1 MKSQASLHPQ
11 DAPSHPEQEPLASDS
26 ALKGLTDVIL
36 RYRLESGPTH
46 STWIAD
52 CGYQAAGQLEIQ
64 AGPYTLTQY
73 SKSATAA
80 MKAAERLCSLPT
92 HPAVLRVDAVT
103 SSPSAGHIWYEAAEA
118 GTLADYCR
126 ARGQLPLAQVTTVA
140 KALTAALTYLH
151 QQELAYRDLR
161 LEHCVF
167 TVKGELKVLAPDLD
181 LRTSP
186 DTAKEAKKAEDI
198 AACAAIL
205 WFCLTGKEPKAQRL
219 RAPLLL
225 SLPQASDALA
235 QTLEDAI
242 DLRANQPSLTDLAAL
257 FDLTADS
264 APLELHL
271 SANESVLSR
280 LPAYTATETEPM
292 TNKPKTRMRRAPKV
306 YGQPQTL
313 NRRSSSRAG
322 ISLWK
327 SGKQRVAIAL
337 LAAIVLA
344 LGACISV
351 FLPWIQDRLSASPQE
366 QAAEETQSQEMS
378 LPTSPATLSPTKEPE
393 LQKPSEPVSGI
404 SGDHQEVITQQTAEL
419 IRLRSQVLSSGNSN
433 RVQDYALPGS
443 ELEHND
449 RNMLTQE
456 GARDLSQMSSQV
468 VSVEEISAGQEGS
481 YTVIAVLEARG
492 YNPKGSDEE
501 LARLGMT
508 RDGERIMQKVS
519 LTLQPSSQGLRI
531 ESAKPITANE
541 G

>member
-1 MKSQASLHPQ
+1 MKSQAPLHLQ
-11 DAPSHPEQEPLASDS
+11 DAPPHSEQEPLEAGN
-26 ALKGLTDVIL
+26 ALNGLTDVTL

-46 STWIAD
+46 STWIVD

-80 MKAAERLCSLPT
+80 MKAAERLCSLPA

-103 SSPSAGHIWYEAAEA
+103 SSPSADHIWYEAAEA

-126 ARGQLPLAQVTTVA
+126 ARGQLPLAQVTTIA
-140 KALTAALTYLH
+140 RSLTAALTYLH
-151 QQELAYRDLR
+151 QQELAYQHLG

-186 DTAKEAKKAEDI
+186 DTVKQSKKAEDI

-219 RAPLLL
+219 RAPLPL
-225 SLPQASDALA
+225 SVPHASDALA

-242 DLRANQPSLTDLAAL
+242 DLRANQPSLTDIAAL
-257 FDLTADS
+257 FDLTADP

-271 SANESVLSR
+271 SAHESVLSR
-280 LPAYTATETEPM
+280 LPAYLPAEPDP
-292 TNKPKTRMRRAPKV
+292 TPKKSKPRLGKAPKI

-313 NRRSSSRAG
+313 NKRTSSTTG
-322 ISLWK
+322 ISLWRPGRNK
-327 SGKQRVAIAL
+327 VSLPLFMAIAL
-337 LAAIVLA
+337 GLVACLAA
-344 LGACISV
+344 
-351 FLPWIQDRLSASPQE
+351 FLPWVQDRLSASPKE
-366 QAAEETQSQEMS
+366 QVVEETQSQETS
-378 LPTSPATLSPTKEPE
+378 LPASPVTLPLTKEPE
-393 LQKPSEPVSGI
+393 LQKPSESVSGI
-404 SGDHQEVITQQTAEL
+404 TGDRQEELTQQTAEL
-419 IRLRSQVLSSGNSN
+419 IRLRSDVLSSGNSD

-443 ELEHND
+443 ELERND

-456 GARDLSQMSSQV
+456 GAADLSQMSSQL
-468 VSVEEISAGQEGS
+468 VSIEEITAGQEGS
-481 YTVIAVLEARG
+481 YTVIAVVEAHG
-492 YNPKGSDEE
+492 YHPKGSDEE